1 MVQSGSTNKM
11 IGIPT
16 HRFPKAKDS
25 KEDSTD
31 PLFKWLDTGN
41 SN

>member
-1 MVQSGSTNKM
+1 M

-16 HRFPKAKDS
+16 HRFPNAKDS
-25 KEDSTD
+25 KEDATDTD
-31 PLFKWLDTGN
+31 PLFKELDTGN